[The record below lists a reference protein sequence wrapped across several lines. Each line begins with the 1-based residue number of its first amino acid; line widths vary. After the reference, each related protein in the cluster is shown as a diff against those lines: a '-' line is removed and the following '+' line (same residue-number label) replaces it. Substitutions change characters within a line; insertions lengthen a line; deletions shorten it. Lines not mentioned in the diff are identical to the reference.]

1 MPKQERDLS
10 PKWKYERH
18 LAEPPICWEKKQL
31 LVAKIDKKTSKY
43 KPVNQ
48 RKHKDDTLIW
58 QFAKENPFSIQ
69 LQIQTPVSF

>member
-1 MPKQERDLS
+1 MKIWKASRWTADL
-10 PKWKYERH
+10 
-18 LAEPPICWEKKQL
+18 LEKKQL

>member
-1 MPKQERDLS
+1 MPKQEMDLI

-18 LAEPPICWEKKQL
+18 LADPPICWKKQQL

-48 RKHKDDTLIW
+48 RKHKDDTLI
-58 QFAKENPFSIQ
+58 
-69 LQIQTPVSF
+69 